1 MSAAALPRLASDVQP
16 AVDVADFE
24 DFVLEDDLLAIQ
36 QMQQSGDP
44 NTRELATDLA
54 SVKTQLVNA
63 CAPGQGGGQHAT

>member
-1 MSAAALPRLASDVQP
+1 M
-16 AVDVADFE
+16 
-24 DFVLEDDLLAIQ
+24 

-44 NTRELATDLA
+44 GTRQLASDLE